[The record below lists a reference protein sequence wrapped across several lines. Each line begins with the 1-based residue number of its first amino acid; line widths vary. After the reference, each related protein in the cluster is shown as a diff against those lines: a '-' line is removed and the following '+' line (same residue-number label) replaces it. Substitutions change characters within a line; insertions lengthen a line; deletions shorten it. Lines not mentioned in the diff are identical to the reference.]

1 MGMVGRDLYPIISTL
16 RNYLPQR
23 THNGQTSSKKETQKK
38 DFKDNLLGWSD
49 VIIKENTKP
58 FIQAYQWCLAADFR
72 NQKNT
77 F

>member
-38 DFKDNLLGWSD
+38 ILK
-49 VIIKENTKP
+49 IIYWDDQT
-58 FIQAYQWCLAADFR
+58 
-72 NQKNT
+72 
-77 F
+77 